1 MIVLVTETW
10 CKAFTNVKM
19 NEPVSHLPEWPH
31 LARAQPCDL
40 FLVRIFRLQKPNQ
53 NLKLRKYVTHPLNIF
68 ACLRKFINLHNQP
81 KSLHKS
87 GALLASYK
95 MYFVPVIGLM
105 WISLAYFS
113 RLPRSFWLLSMS
125 FACFCLWLPAMF
137 NPLKPKSYQHL
148 ISPYSFTSKLFIKI
162 MRIYEMI
169 ANIRS
174 WLLNKHLLSVPNE
187 MR

>member
-10 CKAFTNVKM
+10 CKAFTNAKI

-95 MYFVPVIGLM
+95 MYFVPVISLM
-105 WISLAYFS
+105 WILSHTLAGCQDPSGSFQCLLLASVSGY
-113 RLPRSFWLLSMS
+113 LP
-125 FACFCLWLPAMF
+125 CL
-137 NPLKPKSYQHL
+137 
-148 ISPYSFTSKLFIKI
+148 TT
-162 MRIYEMI
+162 
-169 ANIRS
+169 
-174 WLLNKHLLSVPNE
+174 
-187 MR
+187 